1 MKDHSFPTVHFWL
14 LCFQW
19 IDNIH
24 VGLFWDSQFCSLG
37 LCVCSLYQYH
47 AVLIIIVLQHNLKAG
62 SVMLS
67 TFFLSQ
73 DCFGDFL
80 GGPEFKK
87 LPAIAE
93 DTGLT
98 SGPGRFHMRRCSLAT
113 ITEPMCCR
121 YEPESQQERRHRN
134 EELVP
139 HT

>member
-1 MKDHSFPTVHFWL
+1 
-14 LCFQW
+14 
-19 IDNIH
+19 
-24 VGLFWDSQFCSLG
+24 
-37 LCVCSLYQYH
+37 
-47 AVLIIIVLQHNLKAG
+47 
-62 SVMLS
+62 MLS

-87 LPAIAE
+87 LRAIAE